1 MSRRHEPGRPV
12 SGRGVR
18 SLPRRLAF
26 LAACGAAIPALP
38 AVAQEAVTQSTP
50 MAESLSA
57 GVLVDRLLREG
68 RIDEAEALLK
78 RLRQRNPHDEQ
89 LLFLTGIVAMTRD
102 DNRHAIRIFRSIL
115 IDNPGAVRVRLE
127 LARAFFLDKDYL
139 NADRQF
145 RLARAGSHPAEVIA
159 NIDQYLYAIREAK
172 DWSYSLS
179 VAMAPD
185 TNLNAGTSSREV
197 SLYGLPFELSED
209 ARKHSG
215 VGLSAEG
222 AVEFAP
228 RIGAHT
234 RLRLGL
240 AAQRREYSGNDFDD
254 MGLAAYAGPRLVSSR
269 WDVSVLATGF
279 KRWYGAKPLVHALGG
294 RIEATYYLTP
304 DLGLSGGLAA
314 QALDHA
320 RDDARDGA
328 LYSANLGL
336 FHPLGSTSAISVKTA
351 ANRQTARDPAYANWS
366 VNGSVAYFR
375 ELPAGFTVSFQPTFG
390 LTRYDGVLPVLGE
403 KRMDRSVSGELT
415 LLNRHL
421 VLSRFTPRVA
431 YTLTRQWSSIP
442 LYGFTRHRVEIGL
455 VTVF

>member
-1 MSRRHEPGRPV
+1 MSGRREPSTPA

-18 SLPRRLAF
+18 PLPRRLAL
-26 LAACGAAIPALP
+26 LAACWAALAALP
-38 AVAQEAVTQSTP
+38 AVAQEADTQSP
-50 MAESLSA
+50 PVAETLPA

-68 RIDEAEALLK
+68 RIDEAEALLE
-78 RLRQRNPHDEQ
+78 RLRQRDPRDEQ
-89 LLFLTGIVAMTRD
+89 LVFLTGMVAMTRG
-102 DNRHAIRIFRSIL
+102 DNRRAIRLFRAIL
-115 IDNPGAVRVRLE
+115 IDNPKAARVRLE
-127 LARAFFLDKDYL
+127 LARAYFLDQDYV

-145 RLARAGSHPAEVIA
+145 RLAWAGNHPPEVIA

-172 DWSYSLS
+172 DWSWSLS
-179 VAMAPD
+179 VALAPD

-209 ARKHSG
+209 ARGHSG
-215 VGLSAEG
+215 IGLSAEG
-222 AVEFAP
+222 AMEFAP

-234 RLRLGL
+234 RLRMGL

-254 MGLAAYAGPRLVSSR
+254 MGVAAYAGPRFVSPR

-279 KRWYGAKPLVHALGG
+279 KRWYGAEPLLHAAGG
-294 RIEATYYLTP
+294 RVEATHYPSP
-304 DLGLSGGLAA
+304 DLGLSGSVAA
-314 QALDHA
+314 QMLDHA

-328 LYSANLGL
+328 LYSANFGL
-336 FHPLGSTSAISVKTA
+336 FHPLNSTSAISVRA
-351 ANRQTARDPAYANWS
+351 GANRQTAHDPAYANWS
-366 VNGSVAYFR
+366 VTGSLGYLR

-390 LTRYDGVLPVLGE
+390 LARYDGVLAAFGE
-403 KRMDRSVSGELT
+403 KRSDRSISGELT

-421 VLSRFTPRVA
+421 VLSRFTPRIA

-442 LYGFTRHRVEIGL
+442 LNGFTRHRVEVGL